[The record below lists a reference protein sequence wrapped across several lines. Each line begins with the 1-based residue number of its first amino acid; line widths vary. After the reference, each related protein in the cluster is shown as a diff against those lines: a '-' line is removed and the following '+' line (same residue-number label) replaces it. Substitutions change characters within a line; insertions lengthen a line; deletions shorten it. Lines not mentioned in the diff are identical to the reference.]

1 MAAVAPG
8 IHDGLVTVAEP
19 PHGTVTREL
28 LPFAVTLNVPVPTA
42 PISHVRVIFTPP
54 DVAAAAACAG
64 LIAIAAAMTESSPN
78 HAARIAPLAPSRLLF
93 STHLVIVVGGRTLR
107 MLLRGNDKRPDHWDR
122 ARCRGPAHRIGRV
135 APTLGNLGDRPV

>member
-1 MAAVAPG
+1 M
-8 IHDGLVTVAEP
+8 HDGLVSVKDP

-78 HAARIAPLAPSRLLF
+78 HAARIAPLAPSRRLF
-93 STHLVIVVGGRTLR
+93 STHLVIVLGVRTLR
-107 MLLRGNDKRPDHWDR
+107 SEERRVGK
-122 ARCRGPAHRIGRV
+122 GGRS
-135 APTLGNLGDRPV
+135 